1 MSCGNDI
8 LAQDLKH
15 RNSHTI
21 PWSRPALKEVVTGCV
36 ILHRRSQVT
45 GDGVTLPAVAA
56 RHGYREIVDDAGEQ
70 NSVAADTVAHAC
82 PLSRRT
88 AVDTIARAACAYGAI
103 VSKIQWP
110 YEL

>member
-1 MSCGNDI
+1 MHLVVLWRSEYLTSVRHWGNFGTLI
-8 LAQDLKH
+8 L
-15 RNSHTI
+15 
-21 PWSRPALKEVVTGCV
+21 
-36 ILHRRSQVT
+36 
-45 GDGVTLPAVAA
+45 AVAA

>member
-1 MSCGNDI
+1 M
-8 LAQDLKH
+8 
-15 RNSHTI
+15 
-21 PWSRPALKEVVTGCV
+21 VTGCV

-45 GDGVTLPAVAA
+45 GDGVISPAVAA

-103 VSKIQWP
+103 VSKSANGRTSYRVAAYSRSLGEAASRAPSRRTWFFANA
-110 YEL
+110 